1 MVNCFMKIEVLTLFP
16 EIYPGPLGSSV
27 IGRAI
32 ENGILDL
39 RAVDL
44 RNYTHDK
51 RGTVDDS
58 PYGGG
63 PGMLMK
69 VEPLTEALEDLKS
82 AGKRVIL
89 MGPRGRKFDQKI
101 ARELAQE
108 KELLLVCGHY
118 EGLDERVR
126 LLHNCEELSIGDY
139 VLTSGNLAAMVVVD
153 AVTRLL
159 PGALGCDE
167 SGEDESFSEGLL
179 EYPQYTRPVE
189 FRNLRVPEVL
199 QSGDHAAIKR
209 WRRLQSERLTR
220 RLRPDLYKKTVF
232 DRLSQI
238 SMKEWKKTT
247 KKFLIQKE
255 TLKNGNS
262 QESRS
267 GIPEK

>member
-1 MVNCFMKIEVLTLFP
+1 MKIEVLTLFP

-220 RLRPDLYKKTVF
+220 RLRPDLYKKAVF

-267 GIPEK
+267 GIPEE

>member
-1 MVNCFMKIEVLTLFP
+1 MKIEVLTLFP

-32 ENGILDL
+32 GKNILEL
-39 RAVDL
+39 KAVDL
-44 RNYTHDK
+44 RNYTHDR

-69 VEPLTEALEDLKS
+69 VEPLMEALDDLAT

-89 MGPRGRKFDQKI
+89 MGPRGRRFDQKI

-108 KELLLVCGHY
+108 KELLLICGHY

-126 LLHNCEELSIGDY
+126 HLSNCEELSIGDY
-139 VLTSGNLAAMVVVD
+139 VLTSGNLAAMVVID

-179 EYPQYTRPVE
+179 EYPQYTRPEE
-189 FRNLRVPEVL
+189 FRGKRVPEVL
-199 QSGDHAAIKR
+199 LSGNHKEIEKWRYRAALEETMRK
-209 WRRLQSERLTR
+209 
-220 RLRPDLYKKTVF
+220 RPDL
-232 DRLSQI
+232 L
-238 SMKEWKKTT
+238 
-247 KKFLIQKE
+247 
-255 TLKNGNS
+255 
-262 QESRS
+262 
-267 GIPEK
+267 

>member
-1 MVNCFMKIEVLTLFP
+1 MKVEVLTLFP

-32 ENGILDL
+32 EKKILSL
-39 RAVDL
+39 EAVDL
-44 RNYTHDK
+44 RRYTHDR

-69 VEPLTEALEDLKS
+69 IEPLAEALDDLKS
-82 AGKRVIL
+82 PGKRVIL
-89 MGPRGRKFDQKI
+89 LGPRGRKFDQSI
-101 ARELAQE
+101 ARELAKE
-108 KELLLVCGHY
+108 DELLLVCGHY

-126 LLHNCEELSIGDY
+126 LLYDCEELSIGDY
-139 VLTSGNLAAMVVVD
+139 VLTSGNLAAMVVID

-189 FRNLRVPEVL
+189 FRGLRVPAVL
-199 QSGDHAAIKR
+199 QGGDHGAICK
-209 WRRLQSERLTR
+209 WRRSQAEELTR
-220 RLRPDLYKKTVF
+220 RLRPDLYKQAVF
-232 DRLSQI
+232 ARLKQI
-238 SMKEWKKTT
+238 PMKNWKKTT

-255 TLKNGNS
+255 KLKNGNS
-262 QESRS
+262 QEGFS
-267 GIPEK
+267 GIPEE

>member
-1 MVNCFMKIEVLTLFP
+1 MNCFMKIEVLTLFP

-126 LLHNCEELSIGDY
+126 LLHDCEELSIGDY
-139 VLTSGNLAAMVVVD
+139 VLTSGNLAAMVVID

-209 WRRLQSERLTR
+209 WRRLQSEQLTR
-220 RLRPDLYKKTVF
+220 RLRPDLYKKAVF

-255 TLKNGNS
+255 ILKNGNS

>member
-1 MVNCFMKIEVLTLFP
+1 MKIEVLTLFP

-27 IGRAI
+27 IGRAMDK
-32 ENGILDL
+32 GILAL
-39 RAVDL
+39 KAVDL

-69 VEPLTEALEDLKS
+69 IEPLAEALDDLRKP
-82 AGKRVIL
+82 GKRIIL
-89 MGPRGRKFDQKI
+89 LGPRGRRFDQKI
-101 ARELAQE
+101 ARELAAE
-108 KELLLVCGHY
+108 EELLLVCGHY

-126 LLHNCEELSIGDY
+126 ELFPCEELSIGDY
-139 VLTSGNLAAMVVVD
+139 VLTSGNLAAMVVID
-153 AVTRLL
+153 AVVRLL

-179 EYPQYTRPVE
+179 EYPQYTRPAE
-189 FRNLRVPEVL
+189 FRGLRVPEVL
-199 QSGDHAAIKR
+199 QSGDHVKIAR
-209 WRRLQSERLTR
+209 WRRLEAERLTR
-220 RLRPDLYKKTVF
+220 QARPDLYKKAVF
-232 DRLSQI
+232 DRLKQ
-238 SMKEWKKTT
+238 MPVKKWKKTT

-255 TLKNGNS
+255 KLKNGNS

-267 GIPEK
+267 GIPEE

>member
-1 MVNCFMKIEVLTLFP
+1 MNCFMKIEVLTLFP

-220 RLRPDLYKKTVF
+220 RLRPDLYKKAVF

-267 GIPEK
+267 GIPEE